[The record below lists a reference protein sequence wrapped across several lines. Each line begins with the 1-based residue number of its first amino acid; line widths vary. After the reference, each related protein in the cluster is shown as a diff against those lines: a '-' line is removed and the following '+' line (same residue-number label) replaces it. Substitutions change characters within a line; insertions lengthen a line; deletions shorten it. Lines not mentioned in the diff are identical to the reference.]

1 MCYIHVFMHMGYIT
15 PLSFTNMLFFTG
27 SEFSEG
33 NFVAKVKMEIV
44 VEKNQV
50 CGHFVVTSLLH
61 RPT

>member
-1 MCYIHVFMHMGYIT
+1 MLYTCFYAYGLHS
-15 PLSFTNMLFFTG
+15 PLSFTNMVFFTG

-50 CGHFVVTSLLH
+50 CGQFVVTSLFH

>member
-1 MCYIHVFMHMGYIT
+1 MHMGYIT